1 MELDIPSDFLI
12 CWTKDAREEGGTG
25 MTIRIARDYGVPV
38 FNAGGFTDLDSF
50 KNKVYS
56 FAEEQIR
63 KMRKL

>member
-1 MELDIPSDFLI
+1 MRRTLI
-12 CWTKDAREEGGTG
+12 YRGAGSRKTPEEVCCLFVE
-25 MTIRIARDYGVPV
+25 M
-38 FNAGGFTDLDSF
+38 AGGFTDLDSF